1 MLKRLIKILFY
12 SLGLGIFVVIVI
24 AGITQSKFFKDR
36 LRAVIISYSIENL
49 GGTLRLGR
57 ITGNFVTGF
66 TIDSVKIY
74 YENEIFLST
83 GKISLYHD
91 PFSIIQKTITLRT
104 VKIEEPIVHILKS
117 HRNEWNINKIFR
129 PDTSKPTGFD
139 WTIKVEDLKI
149 EKGNVVI
156 FDSTVGKYV
165 NPNDSS
171 TKYLDY
177 SHMEIK
183 DFRLQLAATL
193 KDKSYK
199 AKIKNLSGY
208 LTSPHLNLINLS
220 GLFEMNE
227 KKAEVKNLII
237 TTKNSQFN
245 IDASLNDV
253 NIFMPLDLVNFKE
266 KFVSVRLIADRID
279 LNELKTL
286 IPDIYFLNG
295 TVYANLDADGK
306 FGNIDIKKLNVIT
319 QNSSIHLTGNIS
331 NLHEPQELY
340 LDVKID
346 DSRIVPKD
354 ISELLKPFNIPEF
367 PNVNKSTVFAT
378 YKGNPLDFRSTVH
391 VQSNIGAVQAETY
404 MNLKKYP
411 MKYTSSFQL
420 QGVNLSKL
428 FDDENLNSSIFASG
442 TIGGE
447 GTDTETLDSKLN
459 ISIDSTHLMNQ
470 YFLKSNIAIQAKKSR
485 FEILS
490 NVQTSHMK
498 IYGTGYIDISKNAIP
513 KFGVEASLTSIDLSK
528 VFNDENYKSS
538 LTFHIRAD
546 GKGKEINTSDV
557 ELNIAVLPSVLM
569 GHKISGEEID
579 VSLIQNNQENKSLR
593 IKSNIAD
600 IELDGNFTLTEIF
613 KIIPDGVKHFTNSI
627 HFHLYQKPK
636 YEYFTKF
643 KPFDFNHSISVKDIS
658 TLAVVLGFSPSNF
671 HGKLNGTL
679 SNTGDAISFNGQI
692 QINDFYYGRSGQ
704 GILINKC
711 LLNYEIDSIGTKY
724 QLNQMRSNLECKV
737 NQLVINKT
745 DLKNVEFNFG
755 YNSTGGK
762 IELYSTFDETNKAT
776 IKADIH
782 TLPSS
787 FALALSDINFSLDN
801 YVWDNTKNST
811 LTIDS
816 SGLRIEELLM
826 NHNNTEVISI
836 GGKISMDEKLDISA
850 TISNYQLNGL
860 KYIFKNADL
869 DSRNNQLIGLMN
881 SEIHLRGDFQSPIID
896 LLLNANNVYFRNTHF
911 DIIKAT
917 MDYSNRESK
926 LKAELK
932 SDTSIAS
939 TPDFTIVGNIPID
952 LSFKSV
958 NDRFP
963 EGQTNLN
970 IISEGFKLN
979 LLDPLIPAIDNLNGE
994 LICNISIKGT
1004 PKEPNYSGF
1013 IELKNTRFLLSTN
1026 NIYYNLSGKLNAS
1039 VDKIVMQNFE
1049 IENERK
1055 DYSDGKMSLNGYFT
1069 LKDFELGAF
1078 DFKAIGKLLLLKE
1091 YSRQNLQNIYGRL
1104 IAKTGD
1110 EGLHYHGNALHSNI
1124 SGTVSIE
1131 EANIVFPPTRSVAY
1145 TQSENIVRYIGVN
1158 DTIKLHPAN
1167 DVRYQFYYQENY
1179 FDTLGLTESG
1189 QSRWWAGFTY
1199 DIIVESKGTTN
1210 IRMVFNPTTNEE
1222 LYAELLG
1229 TVNVRRKAGKN
1240 SMVGE
1245 ISISERSYYNF
1256 FKRFDASGKLK
1267 FLGEAENPELD
1278 ILATYTG
1285 TRQPPTTNIDS
1296 IAAEQKVVIK
1306 LNIKGTRTEP
1316 NLKINI
1322 TIDDKDY
1329 NEVITGSDMQSDAI
1343 SFLFT
1348 NKFRDDLSVRE
1359 KSDIVTSVGSTAGKS
1374 ILAGATSTMLSGI
1387 LTDFLRQEFNF
1398 IRSAEISYQGGAVQE
1413 AADLRLSGQM
1423 FNAYWRFG
1431 GKIFNDIN
1439 NANVSF
1445 LLNFGDVFETARL
1458 KSLFLE
1464 LERKV
1469 DGGEYLNDKKLTNSA
1484 RIYYRWSF

>member
-1 MLKRLIKILFY
+1 MFKRLTKIFLY
-12 SLGLGIFVVIVI
+12 SLGLGIFIVVVI

-36 LRAVIISYSIENL
+36 LRVAIISYSTENL
-49 GGTLRLGR
+49 GGSLHLGR

-66 TIDSVKIY
+66 AIDSVKIY

-91 PFSIIQKTITLRT
+91 PFSILQKTVTLRT
-104 VKIEEPIVHILKS
+104 VEIEEPIIHILKS
-117 HRNEWNINKIFR
+117 HRNEWNINKILR

-139 WTIKVEDLKI
+139 WTIKVEDMKI
-149 EKGNVVI
+149 EKGSVVI

-165 NPNDSS
+165 NPLDSS

-177 SHMEIK
+177 SHLEIK
-183 DFRLQLAATL
+183 DFRLQLAGTL

-199 AKIKNLSGY
+199 AKIKYLSGY
-208 LTSPHLNLINLS
+208 LTSPDLNLINLS
-220 GLFEMNE
+220 GEFEMNE
-227 KKAEVKNLII
+227 KKADVKNLIVA
-237 TTKNSQFN
+237 TKNSQFN
-245 IDASLNDV
+245 IDASLQDV
-253 NIFMPLDLVNFKE
+253 NIFMPLNIVDFKD
-266 KFVSVRLIADRID
+266 KLVSVRLIADRID
-279 LNELKTL
+279 LKELKSF

-295 TVYANLDADGK
+295 TVNADLDADGK
-306 FGNIDIKKLNVIT
+306 FGNLNIKKLNVIT
-319 QNSSIHLTGNIS
+319 QNSSIHLIGNIS
-331 NLHEPQELY
+331 NLHKPEELY

-367 PNVNKSTVFAT
+367 PNVNKATVFAT

-391 VQSNIGAVQAETY
+391 VQSNLGTMQAETY

-411 MKYTSSFQL
+411 MKYVSSFQL
-420 QGVNLSKL
+420 QSVDLNQL
-428 FDDENLNSSIFASG
+428 FNDENLSSNIFASG
-442 TIGGE
+442 TISGE

-459 ISIDSTHLMNQ
+459 INIDSTHLFNQ

-490 NVQTSHMK
+490 NLQTSHMT
-498 IYGTGYIDISKNAIP
+498 IYGTGYIDIAKNAIP
-513 KFGVEASLTSIDLSK
+513 QFGIEASLTSIDLSK
-528 VFNDENYKSS
+528 VLNDEDYKSS

-557 ELNIAVLPSVLM
+557 ELNLSVLPSVLM

-579 VSLIQNNQENKSLR
+579 VSLNQSTQEKKSLR
-593 IKSNIAD
+593 VQSNIAD
-600 IELDGNFTLTEIF
+600 IELNGNFTLTEIF
-613 KIIPDGVKHFTNSI
+613 KIIPDAVKHFDNSI
-627 HFHLYQKPK
+627 HLHLYQKPK
-636 YEYFTKF
+636 YEYFAQF
-643 KPFDFNHSISVKDIS
+643 KPFDFNYSISVKDIS
-658 TLAVVLGFSPSNF
+658 TLADVLGFSPSNF
-671 HGKLNGTL
+671 HGDLNGTL
-679 SNTGDAISFNGQI
+679 SNTGEAISLSGQL
-692 QINDFYYGRSGQ
+692 QIKDFYYGRSGQ
-704 GILINKC
+704 GVLINKG
-711 LLNYEIDSIGTKY
+711 LINYDIDSIGTKY
-724 QLNQMRSNLECKV
+724 RLNQMRSNLDCKID
-737 NQLVINKT
+737 QLVINKT
-745 DLKNVEFNFG
+745 DLKNVDLIFG
-755 YNSTGGK
+755 YNNTIGK
-762 IELYSTFDETNKAT
+762 IELSSTFEETNKVT
-776 IKADIH
+776 LKGNILM
-782 TLPSS
+782 LPSS
-787 FALALSDINFSLDN
+787 FALAFSDIYLSLDD
-801 YVWDNTKNST
+801 YVWNNTKNSS

-816 SGLRIEELLM
+816 SGLRIEEFVM
-826 NHNNTEVISI
+826 NHNNTEIISV

-881 SEIHLRGDFQSPIID
+881 SEIHLRGDFQSPFIN
-896 LLLNANNVYFRNTHF
+896 LLLTANSVYFRNTHF

-917 MDYSNRESK
+917 MDYSDQESK
-926 LKAELK
+926 LIAELK
-932 SDTSIAS
+932 SDTSI
-939 TPDFTIVGNIPID
+939 TNVPDFKIVGTIPID

-958 NDRFP
+958 IDRFP
-963 EGQTNLN
+963 EGHTNLS
-970 IISEGFKLN
+970 IISEGFKLS
-979 LLDPLIPAIDNLNGE
+979 LLDPLIPVIDNLNGE
-994 LICNISIKGT
+994 LICNISIHGT
-1004 PKEPNYSGF
+1004 PKKPNYSGF

-1026 NIYYNLSGKLNAS
+1026 NIYYNLSGKLSANI
-1039 VDKIVMQNFE
+1039 DKIVIQNFE
-1049 IENERK
+1049 IENDRK
-1055 DYSDGKMSLNGYFT
+1055 DYSDGKLALNGYFT
-1069 LKDFELGAF
+1069 LKDFELGSF
-1078 DFKAIGKLLLLKE
+1078 DFKALGKLLLLKE
-1091 YSRQNLQNIYGRL
+1091 NSRQNLQSIYGRL
-1104 IAKTGD
+1104 IAKTGE
-1110 EGLHYHGNALHSNI
+1110 EGLHYHGTTLHSNI

-1131 EANIVFPPTRSVAY
+1131 EANIVFPPTRSFAY
-1145 TQSENIVRYIGVN
+1145 TQSDNIVRYIGVN
-1158 DTIKLHPAN
+1158 DTIKLHPTS
-1167 DVRYQFYYQENY
+1167 DVRYQFYFQENY
-1179 FDTLGLTESG
+1179 FDTLGLAESG
-1189 QSRWWAGFTY
+1189 QSKWWSGLTY
-1199 DIIVESKGTTN
+1199 DIVVESEGTTN

-1229 TVNVRRKAGKN
+1229 TVNVRRDAGKN
-1240 SMVGE
+1240 SLVGE

-1278 ILATYTG
+1278 ILATYAG
-1285 TRQPPTTNIDS
+1285 IRQPPTSNIDS
-1296 IAAEQKVVIK
+1296 LAAEQKVVIK

-1329 NEVITGSDMQSDAI
+1329 NEVITGGDMQSDAI

-1445 LLNFGDVFETARL
+1445 LLNFGDVFETSQL

>member
-1 MLKRLIKILFY
+1 MFKRLIKIFLY
-12 SLGLGIFVVIVI
+12 SLGLGIFVVIVV

-36 LRAVIISYSIENL
+36 LRVAIISYSTENL
-49 GGTLRLGR
+49 GGTLRLGK

-66 TIDSVKIY
+66 AIDSVKIY

-83 GKISLYHD
+83 GKISLFHD
-91 PFSIIQKTITLRT
+91 PFSILQKTITLRT
-104 VKIEEPIVHILKS
+104 VKIEEPIINILKS
-117 HRNEWNINKIFR
+117 HRNEWNINKILR

-139 WTIKVEDLKI
+139 WTIKVEDLML

-156 FDSTVGKYV
+156 YDSTVGKYV
-165 NPNDSS
+165 NPHDSS

-177 SHMEIK
+177 SHLEIK
-183 DFRLQLAATL
+183 DFRLQLSGTL

-199 AKIKNLSGY
+199 AKIKHLSGY
-208 LTSPHLNLINLS
+208 LTAPDLNLINLS
-220 GLFEMNE
+220 GEFELNE
-227 KKAEVKNLII
+227 KKAEIKNLIVV
-237 TTKNSQFN
+237 TTNSQFN
-245 IDASLNDV
+245 INASLKDI
-253 NIFMPLDLVNFKE
+253 NIFMPLNLVDFKD
-266 KFVSVRLIADRID
+266 KTVSVRLNADRID
-279 LNELKTL
+279 LNELKMF

-295 TVYANLDADGK
+295 AVYADLEADGK
-306 FGNIDIKKLNVIT
+306 FGSINIKKLNVVT
-319 QNSSIHLTGNIS
+319 YNSSVHLTGNVS
-331 NLHEPQELY
+331 NLHSPQELF

-367 PNVNKSTVFAT
+367 SDINKATIFAT

-391 VQSNIGAVQAETY
+391 VQSNLGTVQAETY

-411 MKYTSSFQL
+411 MKYVSSFQL
-420 QGVNLSKL
+420 QGVNLKRL
-428 FDDENLNSSIFASG
+428 FDDENLNSNIFASG
-442 TIGGE
+442 TISGE
-447 GTDTETLDSKLN
+447 GTNIETLDSKIN
-459 ISIDSTHLMNQ
+459 ISIDSTHLFNL

-490 NVQTSHMK
+490 NLQTSHMK
-498 IYGTGYIDISKNAIP
+498 IYGTGYLDVTKNAIP
-513 KFGVEASLTSIDLSK
+513 TYGVEASLTSIDLSK
-528 VFNDENYKSS
+528 VLNDEDYKSS
-538 LTFHIRAD
+538 LTFQIRAD
-546 GKGKEINTSDV
+546 GKGKEINGSDI
-557 ELNIAVLPSVLM
+557 ELNLAIFPSVLM
-569 GHKISGEEID
+569 GHKISREEIN
-579 VSLIQNNQENKSLR
+579 VSLIQNNQEKKSLR
-593 IKSNIAD
+593 VQSNIAD
-600 IELDGNFTLTEIF
+600 IELDGNFTLTDIF
-613 KIIPDGVKHFTNSI
+613 KIIPDAIKHFTNSI

-636 YEYFTKF
+636 YEYFAKF
-643 KPFDFNHSISVKDIS
+643 KPFDFNYSISLKDIN
-658 TLAVVLGFSPSNF
+658 TLADILGYSPSNF
-671 HGKLNGTL
+671 HGNL
-679 SNTGDAISFNGQI
+679 SGDISSTGDAISLSGQI

-704 GILINKC
+704 GVLINNGLVKY
-711 LLNYEIDSIGTKY
+711 NIDSIGTKY
-724 QLNQMRSNLECKV
+724 QLDQMRSNLEFKID
-737 NQLVINKT
+737 QLVLNKT
-745 DLKNVEFNFG
+745 DLKNVAFKFG
-755 YNSTGGK
+755 YNNTVGNV
-762 IELYSTFDETNKAT
+762 ELYSMFDETNQVTLKG
-776 IKADIH
+776 DIL

-787 FALALSDINFSLDN
+787 FALTFSDINFSLDN
-801 YVWDNTKNST
+801 YIWNTLKNTT
-811 LTIDS
+811 LTIDT
-816 SGLRIEELLM
+816 SGLRIEGLVL
-826 NHNNTEVISI
+826 NHNNTEIISI
-836 GGKISMDEKLDISA
+836 GGKISFDEKLDIYA
-850 TISNYQLNGL
+850 NISNYQLNGL

-881 SEIHLRGDFQSPIID
+881 SEIHLRGDFQSPMIN
-896 LLLNANNVYFRNTHF
+896 LLLTANKVYFRNTHF

-917 MDYSNRESK
+917 VDYSNREVK
-926 LKAELK
+926 LNAELK
-932 SDTSIAS
+932 SDPSLAS
-939 TPDFTIVGNIPID
+939 PPDFKIVGNIPID

-958 NDRFP
+958 EDRFP
-963 EGQTNLN
+963 EDETNLN
-970 IISEGFKLN
+970 IISDGFKLS

-994 LICNISIKGT
+994 MICNISIHGT
-1004 PKEPNYSGF
+1004 PKKPNYSGY
-1013 IELKNTRFLLSTN
+1013 IELKNTRFLLSAN
-1026 NIYYNLSGKLNAS
+1026 NIYYNLSGKLRAN
-1039 VDKIVMQNFE
+1039 VDKIVLQIFE
-1049 IENERK
+1049 IENDRK

-1069 LKDFELGAF
+1069 LQDFKLGSF

-1091 YSRQNLQNIYGRL
+1091 NSRQNLQSVYGRL
-1104 IAKTGD
+1104 IAKTGE
-1110 EGLHYHGNALHSNI
+1110 EGLHYQGTALQSNI

-1145 TQSENIVRYIGVN
+1145 TQSENIVTYIGVN
-1158 DTIKLHPAN
+1158 DTIQLPPAN
-1167 DVRYQFYYQENY
+1167 DTRHQFYFQENY
-1179 FDTLGLTESG
+1179 FDTLALTESG
-1189 QSRWWAGFTY
+1189 QSKWWSGLTY

-1229 TVNVRRKAGKN
+1229 TLNVRRDAGKN
-1240 SMVGE
+1240 SVVGE

-1267 FLGEAENPELD
+1267 FLGDPENPELD

-1285 TRQPPTTNIDS
+1285 TRQPPTLNIDS
-1296 IAAEQKVVIK
+1296 LAAEQKVVIQ

-1329 NEVITGSDMQSDAI
+1329 NEVIAGSDMQSDAI

-1398 IRSAEISYQGGAVQE
+1398 IRSAEITYQGGAVQE

-1431 GKIFNDIN
+1431 GKIFNDIS